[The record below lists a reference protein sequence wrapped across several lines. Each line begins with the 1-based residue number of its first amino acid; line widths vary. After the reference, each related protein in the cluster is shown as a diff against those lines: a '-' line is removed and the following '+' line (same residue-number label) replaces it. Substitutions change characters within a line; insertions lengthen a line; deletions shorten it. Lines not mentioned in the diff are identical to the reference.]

1 MSMLSSSSSI
11 LVCSTH
17 TLNWRSR
24 NAVTLSGSRNV
35 LLRNIEQRLTITF
48 LSSEHIQ
55 FTRTYHTANP
65 LGGLWVLWKC
75 MKCKFFK
82 SSIPLISVKKWQ
94 KKLCKDS
101 NAYTS
106 WMLLGSNSRCCTV
119 VYSSITE
126 IGVGKLAIYIFFLML
141 VRFWIWLVCCTKKVV
156 LGTNAM

>member
-1 MSMLSSSSSI
+1 MFVNCRFGWMSMLSSSSSI

-65 LGGLWVLWKC
+65 HGGLWVFSLGKC
-75 MKCKFFK
+75 IKCKFFK
-82 SSIPLISVKKWQ
+82 SSIPVISIKKWQ
-94 KKLCKDS
+94 KTLWKYS
-101 NAYTS
+101 NAYTL
-106 WMLLGSNSRCCTV
+106 WMLLGSNIRCCTV
-119 VYSSITE
+119 VY
-126 IGVGKLAIYIFFLML
+126 
-141 VRFWIWLVCCTKKVV
+141 
-156 LGTNAM
+156 